1 MNVSSVIVI
10 PTVQVRYMALGKRKC
25 KGILHAAD
33 LLEGKTEKYKEREG
47 RGGRKREGER
57 GIEEE
62 RGKFTLL
69 S

>member
-47 RGGRKREGER
+47 RGGMSRHKKQQED
-57 GIEEE
+57 
-62 RGKFTLL
+62 
-69 S
+69 